1 MAQLT
6 LDRLTEM
13 NVSVNRK
20 ISSYSKP
27 KLLFEEENL
36 LREIGQWNI
45 PEIGHEPVIE
55 AGSIVDELVPTYD
68 KMSFILKD
76 YSEKLNKK

>member
-27 KLLFEEENL
+27 KL